1 MTVISLRKRFKPAA
15 LRPFPTAELRAL
27 RRQLRAASALLDAP
41 AKGERSDPG
50 GRGHSRREY
59 RRPEHRAAAGGTVRS
74 HWCDPLEARGCAGC
88 TRRAPDWRK
97 GAAR

>member
-1 MTVISLRKRFKPAA
+1 MTTISTRKTLRTPAP
-15 LRPFPTAELRAL
+15 RPVPAAELRAL
-27 RRQLRAASALLDAP
+27 RAQLRTASALLD
-41 AKGERSDPG
+41 DPC
-50 GRGHSRREY
+50 
-59 RRPEHRAAAGGTVRS
+59 

>member
-1 MTVISLRKRFKPAA
+1 MTTISTRKTPRTPA
-15 LRPFPTAELRAL
+15 LRPVPAAELRAL
-27 RRQLRAASALLDAP
+27 RRQLRAASALLD
-41 AKGERSDPG
+41 DPC
-50 GRGHSRREY
+50 
-59 RRPEHRAAAGGTVRS
+59 

>member
-1 MTVISLRKRFKPAA
+1 MTTISTRKTPRAPAP
-15 LRPFPTAELRAL
+15 RPVPAAELRAL
-27 RRQLRAASALLDAP
+27 RAQLCAASALLDAP
-41 AKGERSDPG
+41 AKGERSDPE

-74 HWCDPLEARGCAGC
+74 HWCDPLEARGCADC

>member
-1 MTVISLRKRFKPAA
+1 MTTISTRKTPRAPAPRFASD
-15 LRPFPTAELRAL
+15 LELRNL
-27 RRQLRAASALLDAP
+27 RQQLRAATALLD
-41 AKGERSDPG
+41 DPC
-50 GRGHSRREY
+50 
-59 RRPEHRAAAGGTVRS
+59 

>member
-1 MTVISLRKRFKPAA
+1 MTTISTRKTPRTPA
-15 LRPFPTAELRAL
+15 LRPIPTAELRAL
-27 RRQLRAASALLDAP
+27 RAQLRTASALLD
-41 AKGERSDPG
+41 DPC
-50 GRGHSRREY
+50 
-59 RRPEHRAAAGGTVRS
+59 

>member
-15 LRPFPTAELRAL
+15 PRFASDLELRNL
-27 RRQLRAASALLDAP
+27 RRQLRAATALLD
-41 AKGERSDPG
+41 DPC
-50 GRGHSRREY
+50 
-59 RRPEHRAAAGGTVRS
+59 

>member
-1 MTVISLRKRFKPAA
+1 MTTISTRKTPRAPAP
-15 LRPFPTAELRAL
+15 RPVPTAELRAL
-27 RRQLRAASALLDAP
+27 RAQLRAATALLD
-41 AKGERSDPG
+41 DPC
-50 GRGHSRREY
+50 
-59 RRPEHRAAAGGTVRS
+59 

>member
-15 LRPFPTAELRAL
+15 PRFASDLELRNL
-27 RRQLRAASALLDAP
+27 RQQLRAASALLD
-41 AKGERSDPG
+41 DPCF
-50 GRGHSRREY
+50 
-59 RRPEHRAAAGGTVRS
+59 
-74 HWCDPLEARGCAGC
+74 WCDPAENPSCAGC

>member
-15 LRPFPTAELRAL
+15 PRFASDLELRNL
-27 RRQLRAASALLDAP
+27 RQQLRAASVLLD
-41 AKGERSDPG
+41 DPC
-50 GRGHSRREY
+50 
-59 RRPEHRAAAGGTVRS
+59 
-74 HWCDPLEARGCAGC
+74 HWCDPLENPSCEGC

>member
-1 MTVISLRKRFKPAA
+1 MTVISLRKCFKPAA
-15 LRPFPTAELRAL
+15 PRFASDLELRNL
-27 RRQLRAASALLDAP
+27 RQQLRAASALLD
-41 AKGERSDPG
+41 DPC
-50 GRGHSRREY
+50 
-59 RRPEHRAAAGGTVRS
+59 

>member
-15 LRPFPTAELRAL
+15 PRFASDLEMRNLRQ
-27 RRQLRAASALLDAP
+27 QLRAASALLD
-41 AKGERSDPG
+41 DQC
-50 GRGHSRREY
+50 
-59 RRPEHRAAAGGTVRS
+59 

-97 GAAR
+97 GAAK

>member
-15 LRPFPTAELRAL
+15 PRFASDLELRNL
-27 RRQLRAASALLDAP
+27 RRQLRAASALLD
-41 AKGERSDPG
+41 DPCHG
-50 GRGHSRREY
+50 
-59 RRPEHRAAAGGTVRS
+59 
-74 HWCDPLEARGCAGC
+74 CDPLEARGCAGC

>member
-15 LRPFPTAELRAL
+15 PRFASDLELRNL
-27 RRQLRAASALLDAP
+27 RQQLRTASALLD
-41 AKGERSDPG
+41 DPC
-50 GRGHSRREY
+50 
-59 RRPEHRAAAGGTVRS
+59 

>member
-1 MTVISLRKRFKPAA
+1 MTTISTRKTPRAPA
-15 LRPFPTAELRAL
+15 LRPVPTAELRAL
-27 RRQLRAASALLDAP
+27 RRQLRAASALLD
-41 AKGERSDPG
+41 DPC
-50 GRGHSRREY
+50 
-59 RRPEHRAAAGGTVRS
+59 

>member
-15 LRPFPTAELRAL
+15 PRFASDLELRNL
-27 RRQLRAASALLDAP
+27 RRQLRAASALLD
-41 AKGERSDPG
+41 DPC
-50 GRGHSRREY
+50 
-59 RRPEHRAAAGGTVRS
+59 
-74 HWCDPLEARGCAGC
+74 HWCDPVENPSCEGC

>member
-1 MTVISLRKRFKPAA
+1 MTVIALQKRLKPTA

-27 RRQLRAASALLDAP
+27 RAQLRAASALLD
-41 AKGERSDPG
+41 DPC
-50 GRGHSRREY
+50 
-59 RRPEHRAAAGGTVRS
+59 
-74 HWCDPLEARGCAGC
+74 HWCDPAENPSCEGC

>member
-1 MTVISLRKRFKPAA
+1 MTTISTRKTPRTPAP
-15 LRPFPTAELRAL
+15 RPVPAAELRAL
-27 RRQLRAASALLDAP
+27 RRQLRAASALLD
-41 AKGERSDPG
+41 DPC
-50 GRGHSRREY
+50 
-59 RRPEHRAAAGGTVRS
+59 

>member
-15 LRPFPTAELRAL
+15 PRFASDLELRNL
-27 RRQLRAASALLDAP
+27 RRQLRAASALLD
-41 AKGERSDPG
+41 DPC
-50 GRGHSRREY
+50 
-59 RRPEHRAAAGGTVRS
+59 

>member
-15 LRPFPTAELRAL
+15 PRFASGLELRAL

-97 GAAR
+97 GASR